1 MSAAQNP
8 YDGLSSE
15 GLPDELR
22 LGEPV
27 TDATH
32 AEFLQLL
39 DAVAK
44 SDDAGFLAAYDEWIA
59 HTRHHFEQEEQWMEA
74 MQFGPRFC
82 HTNEHNGVLQVVQAV
97 RDKIAQEME
106 DPEGPGK
113 GGLSLG
119 RRLVDE
125 LSGWFDNHVKSMDTM
140 MVEHMKANG
149 FSLIEAPV
157 A

>member
-1 MSAAQNP
+1 MSAAPNP

-15 GLPDELR
+15 GLPDALR

-39 DAVAK
+39 DTVTRA
-44 SDDAGFLAAYDEWIA
+44 DDAGFLAAFDEWIA

-74 MQFGPRFC
+74 MQFGPRHC
-82 HTNEHNGVLQVVQAV
+82 HASEHQGVLAVAQAV
-97 RDKIAQEME
+97 RDKIAEEQI
-106 DPEGPGK
+106 DPEGSGK

-125 LSGWFDNHVKSMDTM
+125 LSGWFDHHVKSMDTM

-149 FSLIEAPV
+149 FLLVEAP
-157 A
+157 AA